1 MGRDRRGAGRPHA
14 ALCSFGGCRV
24 ALTEVINAL
33 PPNPSLAWTSSN
45 PGWEFQA
52 FGWGQEKPALL
63 ADSTS
68 PCELPGQEQR
78 GGSQVLLTC
87 VLLGKQEPRAPTLQE
102 GALSPEALPP
112 SERGEGSGDATCQ
125 RVKSH

>member
-14 ALCSFGGCRV
+14 ALCFGGCCA

-68 PCELPGQEQR
+68 PYEFPGQEQR
-78 GGSQVLLTC
+78 GSGQVLLTC

-112 SERGEGSGDATCQ
+112 SERGAGTPPAKGSKAIRD
-125 RVKSH
+125 